1 MPFIE
6 ENDLIELHKDIDKA
20 QTINERLLDQIKYK
34 NKELKKSKVQ
44 RNIFAGITT
53 FFLLAGI
60 AFGSLTA
67 GISISG
73 GFNKRNNN
81 SDLVFTSI
89 DSLDAI
95 KARIDKL
102 KAQNEEL
109 SLVKEF
115 YLAKE
120 FLQKEKIYSVQV
132 KSFVDNNVTLASEAL
147 TNTLFVKTNPFYS
160 YSLGNFETLQEAQF
174 FRKQLVDL
182 GFDDAFVASYKD
194 GKRVQIEDPY

>member
-6 ENDLIELHKDIDKA
+6 ESDLLELHKDVDKA
-20 QTINERLLDQIKYK
+20 QIINERLLDQIKFK
-34 NKELKKSKVQ
+34 NKELKRSKVQ
-44 RNIFAGITT
+44 RNLFAVITCL
-53 FFLLAGI
+53 FLLGGI
-60 AFGSLTA
+60 GFGSMAA
-67 GISISG
+67 GWSMS
-73 GFNKRNNN
+73 NSYERQSNNL
-81 SDLVFTSI
+81 LVSI

-95 KARIDKL
+95 KTRIDNL
-102 KAQNEEL
+102 KIQNAEL

-120 FLQKEKIYSVQV
+120 FLEKETIYSVQV

-160 YSLGNFETLQEAQF
+160 YSLGNFETLLEAQS

-182 GFDDAFVASYKD
+182 GFDDAFVASYKE
-194 GKRVQIEDPY
+194 GKRIKIENPY